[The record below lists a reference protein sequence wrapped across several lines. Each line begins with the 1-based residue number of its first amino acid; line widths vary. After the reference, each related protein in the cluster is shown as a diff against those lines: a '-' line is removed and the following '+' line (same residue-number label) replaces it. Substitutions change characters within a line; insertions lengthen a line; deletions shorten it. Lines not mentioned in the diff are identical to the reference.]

1 MTVPLGKQPDLAVIG
16 GLPWGSIATVH
27 SAADK
32 LYRIVGPAIW
42 QTDKWAL
49 PVFPTDADGLAG
61 CETEAAKLR
70 RSLGLESAKV

>member
-1 MTVPLGKQPDLAVIG
+1 MTVPLGKQPDLAVVA

-27 SAADK
+27 SAGDK

-42 QTDKWAL
+42 QTDQWSL

-61 CETEAAKLR
+61 CETVAVKVR
-70 RSLGLESAKV
+70 RSLGLEAASV